1 MRCVLHEFIVTV
13 NDDVLLFPHPVT
25 ESDRWKNGM
34 RDRARVCESN
44 WTGFESSF
52 LSSPVVFVLLRVFV
66 SLVCEFL
73 SSIVSPVAE
82 DILHDT
88 SWR

>member
-13 NDDVLLFPHPVT
+13 NDDVLLFPHPIT

-44 WTGFESSF
+44 WTGFESCF
-52 LSSPVVFVLLRVFV
+52 LSPPVVFVLLRVFV
-66 SLVCEFL
+66 SLGCEFL

-88 SWR
+88 SQG